1 MAVVWMFPGPFGF
14 FSHDLCFYIVLKS
27 WKQFSDQQR
36 AYPHKKRS
44 IAKIFHFKAYSKL
57 F

>member
-14 FSHDLCFYIVLKS
+14 FSHDLCFYIVPKS
-27 WKQFSDQQR
+27 VKQFSDQQR